1 MMPDHT
7 DELTAMA
14 QGDGMYDVDETT
26 PFRCYPDAEP
36 EIKPRVDEY
45 GVGWCSRNCQH
56 AGAVGYGDY
65 VSCDVAEE
73 KGCKLVQPWTEVC
86 PVATRRMARELAE
99 ANGQTDLYK
108 ERIQQLYASHARKD
122 VELARLRVEV
132 RAWRC
137 GLLEYDEDPYM
148 DEVLWCAYLS
158 GGWVKFHTIDAAIDA
173 LMAEDARNQTETQDN
188 GEQEQGRR

>member
-1 MMPDHT
+1 MPDHT

-14 QGDGMYDVDETT
+14 QENGMYDVDETT
-26 PFRCYPDAEP
+26 PFRCYPDA
-36 EIKPRVDEY
+36 D
-45 GVGWCSRNCQH
+45 
-56 AGAVGYGDY
+56 
-65 VSCDVAEE
+65 
-73 KGCKLVQPWTEVC
+73 
-86 PVATRRMARELAE
+86 
-99 ANGQTDLYK
+99 GQTNLYK

-158 GGWVKFHTIDAAIDA
+158 GGWMKFHTIDAAIDA